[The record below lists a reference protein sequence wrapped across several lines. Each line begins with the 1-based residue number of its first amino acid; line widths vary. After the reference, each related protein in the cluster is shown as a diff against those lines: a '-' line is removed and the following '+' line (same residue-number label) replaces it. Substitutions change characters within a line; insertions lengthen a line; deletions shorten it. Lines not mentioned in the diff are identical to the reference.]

1 MPPLIDTPFKFGVTA
16 FVATLC
22 VVVITFGN
30 IFLGI
35 GLALV
40 FGFGGYAFWAIYLKA
55 PDHDKKGYFS
65 KMSGEGG
72 GEEAEGSEDKDASR
86 F

>member
-1 MPPLIDTPFKFGVTA
+1 
-16 FVATLC
+16 
-22 VVVITFGN
+22 
-30 IFLGI
+30 LGI